1 MRIAVFTNQFPAKV
15 CTFFA
20 RDIRSL
26 LETGNEVDI
35 FPIYPLNPKLWGC
48 IPAIL
53 NEGVFSRSQVHH
65 ISIQKSLIPTS
76 NIALAKLSGYFQ
88 DLCNISFS
96 AIRYGFV
103 PLAKSIYASIK
114 ALGWAKENK
123 KEYDHILAYW
133 GNYAATCAYLFYRL
147 TDRST
152 AFSMFLRAGTDLYR
166 DQVFLKQK
174 LLYADNI
181 FVECEFNR
189 QFIKNL
195 YPSIFPQISSKIH
208 LYYLGLDLAELHYS
222 PGNRERGQIVAVGNL
237 TKVKGFDY
245 LLYAAQELVS
255 RGFNIEV
262 DLVGDGEEKTA
273 LKALAIQLGI
283 ADRVKFL
290 GWLTFEKVKSV
301 MSHATLL
308 VHPSCTIG
316 DAVPTVIKEAM
327 ALGTPVIASNVAGIP
342 ELLDNGMCGI
352 LVPPGDSK
360 ALADAIGELVQNE
373 PLRRCYAES
382 GRRFTEEKYDL
393 WKNGRTLTDLMRNTS
408 RH

>member
-53 NEGVFSRSQVHH
+53 NEGVFSQSQVHH
-65 ISIQKSLIPTS
+65 ISIKKSLIPTP

-133 GNYAATCAYLFYRL
+133 GNYAATCAYLFHRL

-181 FVECEFNR
+181 FIECEYNR
-189 QFIKNL
+189 HFINNL
-195 YPSIFPQISSKIH
+195 YPSIFPQIASKIH

-222 PGNRERGQIVAVGNL
+222 PGNRERGKIVAVGNL

-290 GWLTFEKVKSV
+290 GWLTFEKVKNV

-342 ELLDNGMCGI
+342 ELLDNGMC
-352 LVPPGDSK
+352 
-360 ALADAIGELVQNE
+360 
-373 PLRRCYAES
+373 
-382 GRRFTEEKYDL
+382 
-393 WKNGRTLTDLMRNTS
+393 
-408 RH
+408 